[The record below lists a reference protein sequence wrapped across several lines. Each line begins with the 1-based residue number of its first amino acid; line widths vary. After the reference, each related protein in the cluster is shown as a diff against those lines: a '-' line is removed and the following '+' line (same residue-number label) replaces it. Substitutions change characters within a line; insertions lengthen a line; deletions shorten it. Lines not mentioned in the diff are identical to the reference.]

1 MGHNVH
7 RHLRDQE
14 NYNRVRTVQGP
25 KIAGRHHSTMAKHIY
40 IKKRLICLFVFL
52 VHKRGCLI
60 PLDGGARSG
69 CKLNCDANNEADL
82 LLTCSDCCQK
92 CIIPPFFVTPPPT
105 KQRCTQVSKIQHR
118 KTRFANRQENK
129 KERT

>member
-40 IKKRLICLFVFL
+40 IKKKVNLFV
-52 VHKRGCLI
+52 C
-60 PLDGGARSG
+60 
-69 CKLNCDANNEADL
+69 
-82 LLTCSDCCQK
+82 
-92 CIIPPFFVTPPPT
+92 FFGSQTRLPDST
-105 KQRCTQVSKIQHR
+105 RWRSKIWLQI
-118 KTRFANRQENK
+118 KL
-129 KERT
+129 